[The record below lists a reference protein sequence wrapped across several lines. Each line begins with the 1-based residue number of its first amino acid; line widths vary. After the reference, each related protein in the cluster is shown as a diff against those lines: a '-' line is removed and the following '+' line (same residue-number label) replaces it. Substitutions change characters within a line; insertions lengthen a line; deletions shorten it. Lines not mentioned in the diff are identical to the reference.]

1 MNGIRMLKISLAISQ
16 SCSHHVVIKI
26 PSKAK
31 KAQTWVFQASNIEA
45 LTLHAGKIA
54 WILNNHSRVLRAK
67 SNLTTLQL
75 RIFPEPLSPRLPK
88 GKVFSPLESLPALL
102 SPSKY
107 GSKLAVLKNT

>member
-1 MNGIRMLKISLAISQ
+1 MNGIRIFKISAANYL
-16 SCSHHVVIKI
+16 SCSHHVVSQI

-67 SNLTTLQL
+67 SNLTTLQ
-75 RIFPEPLSPRLPK
+75 RNYEC
-88 GKVFSPLESLPALL
+88 SLNL
-102 SPSKY
+102 
-107 GSKLAVLKNT
+107 